1 MEPEFAEGEVII
13 IEPSVVVEDGYYVV
27 ALHDGE
33 YLFRQ
38 LRIQNGRWFLNP
50 LNQQYDVTEI
60 PGVSAIKG
68 RIISKSNGRGRQ
80 CKSYL

>member
-13 IEPSVVVEDGYYVV
+13 IEPSVVVEDGCYVV
-27 ALHDGE
+27 ALHNDE

-38 LRIQNGRWFLNP
+38 LRIEQGRWFLKP
-50 LNQQYDVTEI
+50 LNQQYETMEI

-80 CKSYL
+80 RKSYL

>member
-13 IEPSVVVEDGYYVV
+13 IEPSVVVEDGCYVV

-38 LRIQNGRWFLNP
+38 LRIEHNRWFLKP
-50 LNQQYDVTEI
+50 LNHQYETMEI

-80 CKSYL
+80 RKNYL

>member
-13 IEPSVVVEDGYYVV
+13 IEPSVVVEDGCYVV

-50 LNQQYDVTEI
+50 LNQQYDVAEI
-60 PGVSAIKG
+60 PGGSAIKG

>member
-13 IEPSVVVEDGYYVV
+13 IEPGVVTEDGCYVV
-27 ALHDGE
+27 ALRDDE

-38 LRIQNGRWFLNP
+38 LRIENGRWFLKP
-50 LNQQYDVTEI
+50 LNQRYETMEI
-60 PGVSAIKG
+60 HGVSAIKG

-80 CKSYL
+80 RKNYL

>member
-13 IEPSVVVEDGYYVV
+13 IEPSVVVEDGCYVV
-27 ALHDGE
+27 ALHSGE

-38 LRIQNGRWFLNP
+38 LRIERDRWFLKP
-50 LNQQYDVTEI
+50 LNQQYETMEI
-60 PGVSAIKG
+60 HGVNAIKG

-80 CKSYL
+80 RKSYL